1 MTSKH
6 FAAGKHAFGF
16 CDRCGFRYPLA
27 HLVWEMEDKRRNGLR
42 VCKDTCLDPDHPQLQ
57 LGRFKIFDPQTL
69 DSPRPDLAKLDS
81 QSLFG
86 WNPVGALKSTAA
98 SGQVGTVTISTS

>member
-1 MTSKH
+1 MSGN

-27 HLVWEMEDKRRNGLR
+27 HLVWEMEDNRRNGLR
-42 VCKDTCLDPDHPQLQ
+42 VCKDACLDPDHPQLQ
-57 LGRFKIFDPQTL
+57 LGRIRIFDPQTL
-69 DSPRPDLAKLDS
+69 DSPRPDLAKVAS

-86 WNPVGALKSTAA
+86 WDPVGAAHSTAA
-98 SGQVGTVTISTS
+98 LGQVGTVTVST